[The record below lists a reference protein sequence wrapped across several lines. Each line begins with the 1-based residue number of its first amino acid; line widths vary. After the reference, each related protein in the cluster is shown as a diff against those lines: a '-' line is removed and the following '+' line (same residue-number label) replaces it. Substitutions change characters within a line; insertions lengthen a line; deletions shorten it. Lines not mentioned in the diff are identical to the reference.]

1 MTVTRLRTNYVL
13 LLENTSFLLFRSHWS
28 TWSTPNLNDQ
38 NHLSLTIYILAI
50 HFFTRGI
57 TPSISA
63 SFSLTLSRQLHSTSP
78 YQDPESLS
86 LSSKFLYG
94 PEEVEKFLYEH
105 PSLGSVRLGCN
116 ITYYLHYSLK
126 LHTSLTLFLMFTPH
140 DSFSDLRFFS
150 SGLTPCQ
157 PSRNFASSLQALRL
171 VILVGSSLLFFRPY
185 ALSS

>member
-86 LSSKFLYG
+86 LSSKCFLCPQRG
-94 PEEVEKFLYEH
+94 SCLRLMIHFRIFASFLRAWR
-105 PSLGSVRLGCN
+105 PVNLVG
-116 ITYYLHYSLK
+116 
-126 LHTSLTLFLMFTPH
+126 TSLLLFRPYAL
-140 DSFSDLRFFS
+140 SSWSDLRFFS
-150 SGLTPCQ
+150 SGLPCQ
-157 PSRNFASSLQALRL
+157 LQITSS
-171 VILVGSSLLFFRPY
+171 
-185 ALSS
+185 